1 MKFRRIISAAC
12 TAAMMSA
19 YVIPAEAAQSSIIL
33 YEGEITADAWTCPV
47 TIPVYDRSIYAEGN
61 RIAIQCDAESAPYF
75 ALTST
80 SGGKEWAQVAPD
92 SSEGNWYYYS
102 YEAMA
107 DAFGTDFS
115 KLDYVN
121 VMAGNST
128 MTLYTIEMQLEK
140 PIEIPEPE
148 YEKVQHNSRVV
159 GYLPDWAYYTYS
171 SMDLSA
177 LTHINIA
184 FCIPDSDGNLK
195 CNIPSYDMKNIVNRA
210 HEYDVKVM
218 AGLGGGGGCDNYL
231 PLIDTPEEMAAFN
244 EEIMD
249 YCETYD
255 LDGIDLDIELGS
267 SHQIWTYYEDWVA
280 SLRTLCDERGYEL
293 STATAQWVAVNVSP
307 ETFGLFDFVN
317 VMAYDNDADESSH
330 ADMEFAE
337 SSLEYFNI
345 QKKIPK
351 EKLVLGVPFYGRG
364 YTEDGKLDWNSYVP
378 FAKLIEYDKANYDAD
393 LYDGIAYN
401 GASTMREKCKMA
413 QDHGGIMIW
422 ELTQDAAGEY
432 SLLSLIK
439 DEMTTSYDE
448 LLPDWVPRTFAEALN
463 FSNKYGKNHVAD
475 GLICCVRKE
484 QNDKD
489 NYEIDA
495 GTSTAEYE
503 LLYHEVFDPLSTEV
517 PDESDT
523 EAYEKY
529 LEELDLLGISIDYVG
544 LIQADFRYEVYVYKP
559 LSEGTISLDWSAGFG
574 ISNPYAVMHFDISAD
589 GKITQTDLMSIVP
602 DSVTEHSAF
611 RKENDEVTIQNGHIV
626 YCDVVAKGAGYEL
639 QVEQCGSGRVGQVM
653 EYEVIEDSVLPPPP
667 GTTGET
673 VMVYEPCAPGIV
685 RMTFTQL
692 RPWEED
698 IVFSEIVKYFLISED
713 GEITEI
719 TEKESGI
726 KLGDCNLDGE
736 FSIADAVMLQKWLV
750 GSGELTCWYNAD
762 FDSDMIVDVFDLV
775 NMKKALTE
783 I

>member
-1 MKFRRIISAAC
+1 MFKRFISMASAAV
-12 TAAMMSA
+12 MMSA

-33 YEGEITADAWTCPV
+33 YEGEISAEAWTCPW
-47 TIPVYDRSIYAEGN
+47 TIPVHDRSMYAEGN

-75 ALTST
+75 ALTSI

-107 DAFGTDFS
+107 EAFGTDFS
-115 KLDYVN
+115 LLDYIN

-128 MTLYTIEMQLEK
+128 MTLYKIEMQLEN

-148 YEKVQHNSRVV
+148 YEKVYHNSRVV

-195 CNIPSYDMKNIVNRA
+195 CNIPSYDMNNIVSRA

-218 AGLGGGGGCDNYL
+218 AGLGGGGGCENYL

-364 YTEDGKLDWNSYVP
+364 YTDDGKLDWNSYVP
-378 FAKLIEYDKANYDAD
+378 FAKLIEYDKSNYDAD

-401 GASTMREKCKMA
+401 GASTMRKKCEMA
-413 QDHGGIMIW
+413 KEYGGIMIW
-422 ELTQDAAGEY
+422 ELTQDASGEY

-439 DEMTTSYDE
+439 NELTTSYDE
-448 LLPDWVPRTFAEALN
+448 VLPDWVPRTFAEALN
-463 FSNKYGKNHVAD
+463 FGNKYGKNHVAD

-484 QNDKD
+484 QLDKD
-489 NYEIDA
+489 NYEIRTD
-495 GTSTAEYE
+495 GSTAEFE

-529 LEELDLLGISIDYVG
+529 LEELDLLGISIDYVE
-544 LIQADFRYEVYVYKP
+544 LMQADFRYEVFVYKP
-559 LSEGTISLDWSAGFG
+559 LSEGTISLDWAAGFG
-574 ISNPYAVMHFDISAD
+574 ISNPYAVMNFDISAD
-589 GKITQTDLMSIVP
+589 GTITQTDLMGILP
-602 DSVTEHSAF
+602 DSITEHSAF
-611 RKENDEVTIQNGHIV
+611 RRENEEVTIQDNHIV

-639 QVEQCGSGRVGQVM
+639 EVEQYGTGRVAQVM
-653 EYEVIEDSVLPPPP
+653 EYEIFEDAVLPPPP

-685 RMTFTQL
+685 RMTFTQR

-698 IVFSEIVKYFLISED
+698 DVLSEIVRYYLISED
-713 GEITEI
+713 GSITELS
-719 TEKESGI
+719 EDDFR
-726 KLGDCNLDGE
+726 LGDCNLDGD
-736 FSIADAVMLQKWLV
+736 FNMADLVMLQKWIL
-750 GSGELTCWYNAD
+750 GSGDITCWQNAD
-762 FDSDMIVDVFDLV
+762 FDADNIVDVFDLCL
-775 NMKKALTE
+775 MRKALTKTT
-783 I
+783 